1 LNITRDRNRLALRFN
16 VGLILIALI
25 CAVPRLLLGA
35 SQFIEYD
42 GYWHVFI
49 AQQDNWNNFWEDI
62 RVNAHPPLFFLLLK
76 VLVHFGR
83 SLLVYRALSLVTG
96 VVSVFSV
103 GWIARKIV
111 KSDVWA
117 YTAAVAYG
125 VALPGI
131 IISCEVR
138 SYMLSAFFIL
148 LSFSCLL
155 EIGMYPETSPDLKH
169 DLKVRAGFAL
179 AAILACFSHYYAFYY
194 SGAAAVVL
202 VGWYGLRKYRG
213 ERADWKAE
221 AATIVPVFGV
231 IAWLYLSH
239 ASSMAQIQNHL
250 LPFYYDPKGFESIPA
265 FLIRNWRNLLN
276 LFLPYDLSSNAAA
289 GAVFAGALIAAVV
302 LLRAFLRACDAA
314 AMRAASTILI
324 TAVTL
329 AGISLTAVA
338 GKYPFGG
345 DLRQQFLF
353 FPFFVLCA
361 AILADRLT
369 ALMPANGR
377 AAVGAVVALVI
388 TGLSVQQYEQY
399 PKTSQDVMKDRT
411 EEFNQL
417 EPHPVAVFVD
427 QFNLIPFFTAHHD
440 WQWTSL
446 KQQPIPGIDIYRIS
460 RGQRQMLVFR
470 DKNTW
475 NVKPDDADI
484 YHKIDEC
491 LRDGKTPEVSIFSAL
506 QSPPY
511 PPFSDLR
518 RIRREIVSQSAD
530 SSFCV
535 QRLSVNAVGW
545 YGTFRESGCTAT
557 DIKPPRETGMFDG
570 TSDDIEY
577 SGAWTR
583 AAFPN
588 AMEGTISFSNAASA
602 SAQLTF
608 RGTKITWVYTR
619 AFNRG
624 IGSVKIDGV
633 PRGDVDLYSPKVIW
647 QSKTVFGDLP
657 PGKHTFELTAAGRKS
672 AAATDTYIDID
683 ALIVR

>member
-1 LNITRDRNRLALRFN
+1 LNITSERNRFPLI
-16 VGLILIALI
+16 LILIALI
-25 CAVPRLLLGA
+25 CAVPRLMLGA

-49 AQQDNWNNFWEDI
+49 AQQDTWKNFWEDI

-83 SLLVYRALSLVTG
+83 SLLVYRAISLVTG
-96 VVSVFSV
+96 IVSVFSV

-117 YTAAVAYG
+117 YTAALAYG
-125 VALPGI
+125 MALPGI

-155 EIGMYPETSPDLKH
+155 DIGMYPDSKR

-194 SGAAAVVL
+194 AGAAAAVL
-202 VGWYGLRKYRG
+202 IGWYGLRKCRG
-213 ERADWKAE
+213 ESAEWKAE

-231 IAWLYLSH
+231 IAYLYLSH
-239 ASSMAQIQNHL
+239 ASSMAAIQGHL

-265 FLIRNWRNLLN
+265 FLIRNWRNLLD

-289 GAVFAGALIAAVV
+289 VAVLAGSVIAAVV
-302 LLRAFLRACDAA
+302 LLRAFLRARDAA
-314 AMRAASTILI
+314 AIRAASTILI
-324 TAVTL
+324 TAVML
-329 AGISLTAVA
+329 CGIAITAVA

-361 AILADRLT
+361 AILADRVT
-369 ALMPANGR
+369 ALLPGNDRLAL
-377 AAVGAVVALVI
+377 GAVVALLT
-388 TGLSVQQYEQY
+388 TGLSVRQYEQY
-399 PKTSQDVMKDRT
+399 PKTSQNVMKDKT
-411 EEFNQL
+411 DEFNRL
-417 EPHPVAVFVD
+417 EPQPVAVYVD
-427 QFNLIPFFTAHHD
+427 QFNLIGFFTDHHD
-440 WQWTSL
+440 WKWTSL
-446 KQQPIPGIDIYRIS
+446 KQQPIPGIDIYRIT
-460 RGQRQMLVFR
+460 RGQQQMLVFR
-470 DKNTW
+470 DKNSW
-475 NVKPDDADI
+475 NVKPGDADI

-506 QSPPY
+506 QSPPS

-518 RIRREIVSQSAD
+518 QIRREIVSQSAN

-545 YGTFRESGCTAT
+545 YGTFRESGCTAM
-557 DIKPPRETGMFDG
+557 DMKPPRETGTFDG
-570 TSDDIEY
+570 SSDEIEY

-583 AAFPN
+583 GVFPE
-588 AMEGTISFSNAASA
+588 AVEGTISYANATSA
-602 SAQLTF
+602 SARLAF
-608 RGTKITWVYTR
+608 SGTEITWVYTR

-633 PRGDVDLYSPKVIW
+633 SRSDVDLYSPKIIW
-647 QSKTVFGDLP
+647 QAKTVFGNLA
-657 PGKHTFELTAAGRKS
+657 PGKHTFEVTVTGRKA
-672 AAATDTYIDID
+672 AAATDRYIDID
-683 ALIVR
+683 ALVVR